1 MSDSWGPDQYLIEG
15 NEHWSLAFSKI
26 NPDPG
31 PVLKIK
37 TKANPQDLLDQA
49 IPVLHTA
56 TVDCP
61 VGYRWEGP
69 KYGYCYYCY
78 VNKTTRE
85 SSISSMILHLNDFH
99 EWSRE
104 QIADWLESLD
114 IDLSF
119 ERRDE

>member
-26 NPDPG
+26 NPPG

-61 VGYRWEGP
+61 V
-69 KYGYCYYCY
+69 
-78 VNKTTRE
+78 KTTRE